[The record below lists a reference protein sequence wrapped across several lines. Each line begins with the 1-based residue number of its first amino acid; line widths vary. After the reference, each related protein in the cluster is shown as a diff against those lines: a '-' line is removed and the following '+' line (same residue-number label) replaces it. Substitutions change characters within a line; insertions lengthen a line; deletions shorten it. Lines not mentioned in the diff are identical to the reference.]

1 MFINT
6 MLGQWT
12 MLLTNL
18 SGTLM
23 FINTMLGQWTM
34 LLTNLRRDFNVYKHN
49 ARTVDN
55 VTN

>member
-12 MLLTNL
+12 V
-18 SGTLM
+18 
-23 FINTMLGQWTM
+23 